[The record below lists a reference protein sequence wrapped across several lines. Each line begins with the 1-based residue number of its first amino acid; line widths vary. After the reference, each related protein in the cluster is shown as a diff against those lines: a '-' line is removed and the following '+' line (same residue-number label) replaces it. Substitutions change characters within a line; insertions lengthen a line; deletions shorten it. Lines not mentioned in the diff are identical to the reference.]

1 LEAKSLFASEEVMEE
16 IKRVPPKPFSPAET
30 PNVSEAV
37 EEQQTPKVVAPTPEQ
52 ITAIKVQ

>member
-1 LEAKSLFASEEVMEE
+1 MEE

>member
-16 IKRVPPKPFSPAET
+16 IKKTPPKPFSPAKT
-30 PNVSEAV
+30 PNVSEAA
-37 EEQQTPKVVAPTPEQ
+37 EEQQAPKVVAPTPEQ

>member
-1 LEAKSLFASEEVMEE
+1 MEAKSLFASEEVMEE
-16 IKRVPPKPFSPAET
+16 IKRTPAKPISPAET
-30 PNVSEAV
+30 PNVSEAA